1 MNRFLLLALT
11 AGLLS
16 PIAAKAETYWL
27 ILKPADYAQASGLLK
42 IEMKSL
48 AKCEEQG
55 YIWADKKNKLI
66 ENPQAEGWTARG
78 SWKCLVGK

>member
-27 ILKPADYAQASGLLK
+27 LLWRVRPDSFQWQIPTSSKEECNAALKKVLDKENWSGLK
-42 IEMKSL
+42 TE
-48 AKCEEQG
+48 
-55 YIWADKKNKLI
+55 KKFTGGICVK
-66 ENPQAEGWTARG
+66 
-78 SWKCLVGK
+78 GK